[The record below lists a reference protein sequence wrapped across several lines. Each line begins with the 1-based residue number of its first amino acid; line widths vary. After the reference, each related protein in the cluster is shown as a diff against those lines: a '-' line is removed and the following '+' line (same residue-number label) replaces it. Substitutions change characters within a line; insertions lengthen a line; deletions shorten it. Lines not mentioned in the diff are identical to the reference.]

1 MSMILFYYFTLYF
14 LAVGGVVVFGFS
26 IQKAKERSYIKK
38 SSTISRMDI
47 VVLIPFRNEATR
59 IQVLLNSIRKLDS
72 YPKEFIFIDD
82 HSNDAS
88 VEIIRSSLG
97 EIPFRI
103 LEIPSGR
110 TGKKEAL
117 RFGIEQ
123 SASRYIL
130 TWDADVVV
138 KSDYFEAIERL
149 EQADMYV
156 LPAVLEGKNGLQ
168 RFYEMDVILA
178 NAVNVGL
185 AGLKRPVFASG
196 ANLLY
201 SRESYLEVE
210 NYDSHKHLA
219 SGDDTYLLRDF
230 RDARKDVRLIS
241 DANYSIRTETPQ
253 SLGEFINQRLR
264 WLGKTGNLKDHL
276 ATVTSIFQFLLSLA
290 YAALL
295 ILAMVKGDW
304 KHFFIVYLLK
314 TIVDI
319 ALFAPYFYRI
329 RRFGSMLLLP
339 IYELLFP
346 AYNMLLLLLL
356 PFYKPKWKGRAIYT
370 KKGPELEP

>member
-1 MSMILFYYFTLYF
+1 MSEILFFYFTLYF
-14 LAVGGVVVFGFS
+14 SAVGAVVVLGFS
-26 IQKAKERSYIKK
+26 IQKAKERSYIKA
-38 SSTISRMDI
+38 SSSISRMDI
-47 VVLIPFRNEATR
+47 VVLVPFRNEADR
-59 IQVLLNSIRKLDS
+59 IEVLLNSIRKLES

-88 VEIIRSSLG
+88 AEIIQSSLG

-103 LEIPSGR
+103 LEMPSGR
-110 TGKKEAL
+110 AGKKEAL

-123 SASRYIL
+123 SVSRYIL
-130 TWDADVVV
+130 TWDADVEV
-138 KSDYFEAIERL
+138 KSNYFKELERL
-149 EQADMYV
+149 EHADMYV

-201 SRESYLEVE
+201 ARDSYLEVE
-210 NYDSHKHLA
+210 NYDTHKHLA

-253 SLGEFINQRLR
+253 SLGEFIDQRLR
-264 WLGKTGNLKDHL
+264 WLGKTGNLNDHL
-276 ATVTSIFQFLLSLA
+276 ATVTSLFQFLLSMA

-295 ILAMVKGDW
+295 ILALVNGGW
-304 KHFFIVYLLK
+304 KHFLLIYLLK

-329 RRFGSMLLLP
+329 QRFGSILLLP
-339 IYELLFP
+339 IYELLFLV
-346 AYNMLLLLLL
+346 YNLLLLLLL
-356 PFYKPKWKGRAIYT
+356 PFYKPKWKGRVIYT
-370 KKGPELEP
+370 KKGPDLEP